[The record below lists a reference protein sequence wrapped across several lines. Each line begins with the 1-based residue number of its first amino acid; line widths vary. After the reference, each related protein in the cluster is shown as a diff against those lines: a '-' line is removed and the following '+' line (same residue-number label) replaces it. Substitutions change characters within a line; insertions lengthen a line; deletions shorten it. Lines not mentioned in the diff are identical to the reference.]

1 MTKIIVDES
10 ILEHLA
16 QEKDLFSRTE
26 FSIIPCATKEQ
37 AYKIH
42 SEEIADLIII
52 DFDMPEMNVESF
64 CAHVRTNKKLKHVS
78 IAIAWENKR
87 DYLDRCLMCGVNAL
101 IIKPVYHKELIANV
115 IKLLNIKKREDTR
128 VLLRISLIGS
138 TTGTFYATAQNISV
152 SGMLIETDKAV
163 VEVESFAAGT
173 VLKVVIQ
180 EDTTVPILSLF
191 NSTGDSTFNSNLGPT
206 PSVNCVRALRAFI
219 AANDLVNAV
228 PAVLS
233 SIQPKSPLK

>member
-78 IAIAWENKR
+78 IAIACENKR

-101 IIKPVYHKELIANV
+101 IIKPVYHKELIDNV

-128 VLLRISLIGS
+128 VLLRISLVGS

-163 VEVESFAAGT
+163 SRGDKVSLSFYFRLNKITITGEVVRKKE
-173 VLKVVIQ
+173 KVKNFYQYGIRFLSIDGRSRSLI
-180 EDTTVPILSLF
+180 EDFVKM
-191 NSTGDSTFNSNLGPT
+191 
-206 PSVNCVRALRAFI
+206 RQ
-219 AANDLVNAV
+219 AV
-228 PAVLS
+228 
-233 SIQPKSPLK
+233 